1 MIPSPLILSILGAA
15 IFAALPSVD
24 ATHNGRRAIARADDG
39 YSGARRHLTRRR
51 RDLSTSAHSAAIASR
66 QVHNP
71 RDALERWEKRD
82 EIELARRATPSN
94 SVAVCLGS
102 VGAWGQCGGQGWT
115 SDTCCVAGYTCVYS
129 NDYYSQCLP
138 SPSSAS
144 SSSTKA
150 SATSTSSAPA
160 ATSTA
165 SAYSQCSGI
174 GFTPMLCPSSFSCQY
189 VNDYYSQCLPQAA
202 TTQATSSTST
212 KASSTSTAPMST
224 ATALGQCGGLGAP
237 TKLCPAGYVCDTTNS
252 LFNQCLP
259 VGSSSSS
266 TKASTSSTTASAPL
280 QTVLPYAQCGGG
292 SASLAL
298 CPAGWR
304 CDATNPSF
312 WQCVPQAVY
321 TSSTAVASSASS
333 ASASAPPASSST
345 KATSTSAPVV
355 SSQVTSSSSVA
366 SAPTTIQTAAPFG
379 TCGGQGVP
387 VALCPATYFCAVI
400 NTYYAQCLPVTASTL
415 SLATAPTTTATS
427 FSTVTRSSSSS
438 LSASSSSS
446 APSASASVNTCP
458 VSNAWAQCDGF
469 LWLSKVC
476 CPTNYYCSYQS
487 MFYSQCVPGTGPT
500 TSAATSSTS
509 ASSTSKA
516 ASSTSSSAAPSATSS
531 QICNPNSGGSDG
543 CTPYAVSWSGVT
555 LPSPKVFQDNGHV
568 NYQAIPKS
576 QYKPGQTYLTSG
588 NGWTPQSFGV
598 HFESLNNQP
607 SGVYIGRNFY
617 DWSLAAKAFPSGY
630 CITWVQ
636 IDIYNQHFG
645 EGGQAPIC
653 TP

>member
-1 MIPSPLILSILGAA
+1 MVLPSVLLLSILGG
-15 IFAALPSVD
+15 ALLAVD
-24 ATHNGRRAIARADDG
+24 AKPNGRRAIARADDA
-39 YSGARRHLTRRR
+39 YSGARRHLARRR
-51 RDLSTSAHSAAIASR
+51 RDLSDSSHSAAIAAR

-71 RDALERWEKRD
+71 RAALERWEQRD

-102 VGAWGQCGGQGWT
+102 VPAWSQCGGQGWT

-138 SPSSAS
+138 SPSSS
-144 SSSTKA
+144 SSIKA

-160 ATSTA
+160 PTSTA
-165 SAYSQCSGI
+165 QAYGQCNGI
-174 GFTPMLCPSSFSCQY
+174 GFTPMLCPASFSCQY
-189 VNDYYSQCLPQAA
+189 ANDYYSQCLPQAV
-202 TTQATSSTST
+202 TTQVTTSTST
-212 KASSTSTAPMST
+212 KASSTSTAPLST

-259 VGSSSSS
+259 IGSSSS
-266 TKASTSSTTASAPL
+266 TKTSASSTTAAAPL
-280 QTVLPYAQCGGG
+280 QTVLPYASCGPTP
-292 SASLAL
+292 LAL

-304 CDATNPSF
+304 CDATNPYYF
-312 WQCVPQAVY
+312 QCVPQDVY
-321 TSSTAVASSASS
+321 TSSSSTAVASSASS
-333 ASASAPPASSST
+333 ASSST
-345 KATSTSAPVV
+345 KASSTVAPVSTST
-355 SSQVTSSSSVA
+355 
-366 SAPTTIQTAAPFG
+366 APTALQTVTPYAQ
-379 TCGGQGVP
+379 CGGQGASL
-387 VALCPATYFCAVI
+387 ALCPATYFCAVI
-400 NTYYAQCLPVTASTL
+400 NTYYSQCLPVTASTL

-438 LSASSSSS
+438 SSS

-458 VSNAWAQCDGF
+458 TSNAWAQCDGF

-476 CPTNYYCSYQS
+476 CPANYYCQYQS
-487 MFYSQCVPGTGPT
+487 AFYSQCVPGTG
-500 TSAATSSTS
+500 STVS
-509 ASSTSKA
+509 ASPTSTSTSKA
-516 ASSTSSSAAPSATSS
+516 ASGTSSSAAPSATSS
-531 QICNPNSGGSDG
+531 QTCNSKSTGSDG
-543 CTPYAVSWSGVT
+543 CTPYTVSWSGVT
-555 LPSPKVFQDNGHV
+555 LPSPTVFQDGGHV

-617 DWSLAAKAFPSGY
+617 DWGLAAKAFPSGY
-630 CITWVQ
+630 CIIWVQ
-636 IDIYNQHFG
+636 VDIYNQHHG
-645 EGGQAPIC
+645 EGGQAPVC

>member
-1 MIPSPLILSILGAA
+1 MIPSPLVLSILGAA
-15 IFAALPSVD
+15 FFAALPAVH
-24 ATHNGRRAIARADDG
+24 AEPNGRRAIARADDG

-102 VGAWGQCGGQGWT
+102 VAGYGQCGGQGWT

-129 NDYYSQCLP
+129 NDYS
-138 SPSSAS
+138 
-144 SSSTKA
+144 KA
-150 SATSTSSAPA
+150 SATSSSSAPA

-165 SAYSQCSGI
+165 SAYGQCGGI
-174 GFTPMLCPSSFSCQY
+174 GFAPMLCPASFSCQY
-189 VNDYYSQCLPQAA
+189 VNDYYSQCLVQAA
-202 TTQATSSTST
+202 TTQATSTTST
-212 KASSTSTAPMST
+212 KASSTSTAPLAT
-224 ATALGQCGGLGAP
+224 ATAMGQCGGLGAP
-237 TKLCPAGYVCDTTNS
+237 TRLCPAGYVCDTTNA
-252 LFNQCLP
+252 LYNQCIP
-259 VGSSSSS
+259 APSSSS

-280 QTVLPYAQCGGG
+280 STVLPYAQCGGG
-292 SASLAL
+292 SAPLAL

-304 CDATNPSF
+304 CDATNPYYY
-312 WQCVPQAVY
+312 QCVPQDVY
-321 TSSTAVASSASS
+321 TSSSSTVAASS
-333 ASASAPPASSST
+333 ASAQVPPASSST
-345 KATSTSAPVV
+345 KASSTAAPVV
-355 SSQVTSSSSVA
+355 PSTSTTPIVATPSSSSSPSSVA
-366 SAPTTIQTAAPFG
+366 TAPTSIQTAQPYG
-379 TCGGQGVP
+379 PCGGQGVP

-400 NTYYAQCLPVTASTL
+400 NSYYAQCLPVTASTL

-427 FSTVTRSSSSS
+427 FSTVTRASSSSI
-438 LSASSSSS
+438 SSTSS

-458 VSNAWAQCDGF
+458 ISNAWAQCDSV
-469 LWLSKVC
+469 LWLSKAC

-487 MFYSQCVPGTGPT
+487 MFYSQCVPGTGST
-500 TSAATSSTS
+500 TSAAMSSTS

-516 ASSTSSSAAPSATSS
+516 ASSTSSSATPSATPS
-531 QICNPNSGGSDG
+531 QICNPNSSGSDG
-543 CTPYAVSWSGVT
+543 CTPYTVSWSGVT
-555 LPSPKVFQDNGHV
+555 LPSPKVFTDGGHV
-568 NYQAIPKS
+568 NYQAVPKS

-636 IDIYNQHFG
+636 VDIYNQHFG